1 MGIFDIFFRKK
12 ERTFGKASLE
22 NLEEAA
28 KKKITERQEN
38 FKSETSNFFLQVR
51 EQEKKIKEGLEK
63 LSSAQAPNQVDP
75 QLLKIAMT
83 SRKSFAKKVEDLI
96 KEKEQT
102 DSSFSSLYEMC
113 TSFSTEFEA
122 VDGST
127 VKEFAA
133 IKEVFKNESYAII
146 DEMKV
151 LKKIYADFKEKLKK
165 ELDVIRP
172 YEEIETKI
180 KIVREEKEKLENY
193 KKDLENIL
201 QKNENLQKENEMMQ
215 MNLRELEESS
225 EWKGYLET
233 KKKLDEKE
241 NERREITSQVVQK
254 FSSVERPLKKL
265 NNLLQKTAN
274 DINKKLLEKYLSSP
288 FDAFVEDYEKKTIN
302 SALKEAAKYI
312 EENKI
317 DEKKSL
323 GKINEMI
330 SSDAFNQLAREW
342 QKINDEIAEL
352 NEKLENSEVAKK
364 KEEILKIISNRE
376 AEMRQNRKEKI
387 EQQVSILEQ
396 DFATHK
402 DELQQLAKDHMSM
415 EVNL

>member
-12 ERTFGKASLE
+12 ERTFGKVSLE

-28 KKKITERQEN
+28 KKKIAEQQES
-38 FKSETSNFFLQVR
+38 FKTETSNFFSQVR
-51 EQEKKIKEGLEK
+51 LQEKKIKESLEK
-63 LSSAQAPNQVDP
+63 LSSAQAPNEVDP
-75 QLLKIAMT
+75 QLLKIAVT

-102 DSSFSSLYEMC
+102 DSFHLLLEMY
-113 TSFSTEFEA
+113 TSFSLEFEA
-122 VDGST
+122 VDAST
-127 VKEFAA
+127 VREFVA

-151 LKKIYADFKEKLKK
+151 LKKIYVDFKEKLKK
-165 ELDVIRP
+165 ELDVVRP

-180 KIVREEKEKLENY
+180 KILKEEKERLESY

-201 QKNENLQKENEMMQ
+201 QKNENLKKENEMLQ
-215 MNLRELEESS
+215 TNLQKIEESE

-241 NERREITSQVVQK
+241 NERREIISQVVQK

-265 NNLLQKTAN
+265 NNLLQKTESE
-274 DINKKLLEKYLSSP
+274 INRKLLEKYFSSA

-330 SSDAFNQLAREW
+330 SSDVFNQIARDW
-342 QKINDEIAEL
+342 QKINDELAEL

-364 KEEILKIISNRE
+364 KEEIAKIISNRE
-376 AEMRQNRKEKI
+376 AEMKQNRKEKI

-402 DELQQLAKDHMSM
+402 DELQQLAKDTMSM
-415 EVNL
+415 EVEL